1 MKSILKLKS
10 DQDEICRKTFEFDI
24 QITEM
29 QQLTTKMEDLKQRVE
44 ENNYNTTN
52 NYIGTRNSISKIND
66 QMEIFRCDFRKEE
79 EYMRVARK
87 VTDNLQEEYCRTLH
101 SIGSER

>member
-1 MKSILKLKS
+1 
-10 DQDEICRKTFEFDI
+10 
-24 QITEM
+24 
-29 QQLTTKMEDLKQRVE
+29 
-44 ENNYNTTN
+44 
-52 NYIGTRNSISKIND
+52 
-66 QMEIFRCDFRKEE
+66 MEIFRCDFRKEE